1 MSTQIFDAYVYKGTN
16 SLKIKKL
23 NFQLREL
30 IESKILLHLKKVV
43 IKDCI
48 KVIDYFS
55 VNGHDLKASNYEDFV
70 EKLIKMNLF
79 TSLDQEKLPH
89 FHFTD
94 NLSFYKVMYNFKTAK
109 ENYKYKIR
117 FISLGKNTYYKLN
130 LPKNLDIESDLEK
143 LGLYEFDYYNNTDKP
158 ENIKNSEWNFRKK
171 VWNNIFSNSSCF
183 DNSMYSFYNE
193 DFEISFQDFKLNE
206 LIEFMNDD
214 ETRLKYIYSRYLYK
228 KLDLISKVD
237 KLENEYSKLSNYMN
251 LIEEFHDQV
260 TDDISNL
267 KHLDFEYKK
276 YLTNIDEIFQLL
288 NFNIFN
294 KKST

>member
-1 MSTQIFDAYVYKGTN
+1 MSTQIFNAYFYKGTN
-16 SLKIKKL
+16 SLKIKNL
-23 NFQLREL
+23 NFQLKEL
-30 IESKILLHLKKVV
+30 IENKIFINLKNTV
-43 IKDCI
+43 IKDCV
-48 KVIDYFS
+48 KAIDYLS
-55 VNGHDLKASNYEDFV
+55 VNNYKLESINYEN
-70 EKLIKMNLF
+70 LIKQLINMNLF
-79 TSLDQEKLPH
+79 TDLDKEKFPNLND
-89 FHFTD
+89 TD
-94 NLSFYKVMYNFKTAK
+94 NLTFYKLMYLLKLSK

-117 FISLGKNTYYKLN
+117 FIPFGKNTYYKIN
-130 LPKNLDIESDLEK
+130 LPKNLDIEEDLKK
-143 LGLYEFDYYNNTDKP
+143 LGLYEFDYYDNTDKP
-158 ENIKNSEWNFRKK
+158 ENIKTSEWKFREK

-267 KHLDFEYKK
+267 KHLDIEYKK